1 MKLFSAVFAVFAG
14 ALIGASPLQA
24 DTFDDV
30 VERGYLICGVGFSPG
45 FATVDDVGNFTGFDV
60 DICRAVAA
68 AVLGDADKVAFK
80 QLTTKERF
88 TALQSGQVDL
98 LSRTT
103 TWTFTRDVAM
113 EVNFATVTFYTGQ
126 GVMVRA
132 DLGIGSIDEMD
143 GAKFCISIGT
153 TSEPNL
159 RDYFRAN
166 DMELRLEFR
175 DTAEQVIA
183 AYQREE
189 CDAYSNDASGLGAFR
204 SGMADPEAHVI
215 LPELI
220 SKEPLGPAVR
230 HGDDRWLDIVKWT
243 VFALIQA
250 EESGI
255 TSENVEALKASQ
267 DRGVRNLLGFSGHV
281 ELGAGLPEGWLYEV
295 IRQVGNYGEI
305 YERNVGPQTPRGL
318 PRGLNALWTD
328 GGLMYAMPFR

>member
-1 MKLFSAVFAVFAG
+1 MKLFTAVFAVLAG
-14 ALIGASPLQA
+14 TVFSVSPLQA

-30 VERGYLICGVGFSPG
+30 VERGYLICGVGNSPG
-45 FATVDDVGNFTGFDV
+45 FATADASGDFSGFDV

-68 AVLGDADKVAFK
+68 AVLGDADKVEFR

-88 TALQSGQVDL
+88 TALQSGQIDL

-103 TWTFTRDVAM
+103 TWTFTRDIAM
-113 EVNFATVTFYTGQ
+113 EVNFVTVTFYTGQ

-132 DLGIGSIDEMD
+132 DLGVETIDEMD

-183 AYQREE
+183 AYEREE
-189 CDAYSNDASGLGAFR
+189 CDAYSNDVSGLAAFR
-204 SGMADPEAHVI
+204 SEMADPEAHVI
-215 LPELI
+215 LPDLI
-220 SKEPLGPAVR
+220 SKEPLGPVVR

-255 TSENVEALKASQ
+255 TSETVEALKSSG
-267 DRGVRNLLGFSGHV
+267 DRGVQNLLGFSGHV
-281 ELGAGLPEGWLYEV
+281 ELGVGLPDGWLYEA
-295 IRQVGNYGEI
+295 IRQVGNSGEI
-305 YERNVGPQTPRGL
+305 YERNVGPRTPRGL